1 MLGSILSFFPLPHLS
16 MPPSS
21 SRVIAALAAC
31 GVAVSL
37 AACTPSNK
45 PASQPQ
51 QQADAKLPVACAK
64 ITDAKDK
71 QHCVATWKVA
81 TDQCEKE
88 KAAFDK
94 KNADPKQKFN
104 VAACTQKKFDAA
116 MKAKK

>member
-1 MLGSILSFFPLPHLS
+1 MSH
-16 MPPSS
+16 SS
-21 SRVIAALAAC
+21 SRVVAALAAC

-45 PASQPQ
+45 PAPQPQ
-51 QQADAKLPVACAK
+51 QQQADTKVPVACAK
-64 ITDAKDK
+64 VTDAKDK

-94 KNADPKQKFN
+94 KNTDPKQKFN